1 MTTRPVKQTTG
12 RSRQMSAEPVPLAKL
27 TRRNVPIRP
36 GATHGEAP
44 RPKSRDGFGWLSP
57 HALAGLVSFA
67 SIVFGAAMAD
77 ALDLSP
83 ASSFG
88 YGLGIL
94 GLGMM
99 AVLLAYSIRK
109 RVVALRHFGS
119 LRNWF
124 ELHLVLGM
132 FAPAVILYHANFQVE
147 SANAAISL
155 ACLLIVAGSGVGG
168 RFLYGRLYRS
178 LAGERQTVD
187 SFQRAAHRALE
198 PIGPLLES
206 DARIEQEIE
215 RFESRSAGL
224 TGGLLRSLPALLLRP
239 RARGLRRRLER
250 SLHAAG
256 VTGRELKTSDA
267 AIAACLTQ
275 LCRAGELRLFA
286 QLFALW
292 HAVHVPLTVI
302 LFLSAFIHVVAV
314 HLY

>member
-1 MTTRPVKQTTG
+1 MTTRPLTQATG
-12 RSRQMSAEPVPLAKL
+12 RSRQESAEPIAVVGPASRDVPSRTDAM
-27 TRRNVPIRP
+27 
-36 GATHGEAP
+36 HGKAP
-44 RPKSRDGFGWLSP
+44 HSNTSDGFGWLSP
-57 HALAGLVSFA
+57 HLLAGLASFA
-67 SIVFGAAMAD
+67 SIVFGALMVD
-77 ALDLSP
+77 ELDLSP

-88 YGLGIL
+88 YGLGIF
-94 GLGMM
+94 GLAMM
-99 AVLLAYSIRK
+99 GVLLAYSLRK
-109 RVVALRHFGS
+109 RVVALRHVGS

-132 FAPAVILYHANFQVE
+132 SAPAVILYHANFRVE

-178 LAGERQTVD
+178 LAGERRTID

-198 PIGPLLES
+198 PIEHLLER
-206 DARIEQEIE
+206 AHCVRQEID
-215 RFESRSAGL
+215 RFEAASAGL
-224 TGGLLRSLPALLLRP
+224 TGGLLRSLPALVLRL
-239 RARGLRRRLER
+239 RARGMRRSAKR

-256 VTGRELKTSDA
+256 VTGRDLKTSDA
-267 AIAACLTQ
+267 AIAACMTQ

>member
-1 MTTRPVKQTTG
+1 MRPVKQATS
-12 RSRQMSAEPVPLAKL
+12 RSRQAPMEPVALREA
-27 TRRNVPIRP
+27 TRRNAPPRT
-36 GATHGEAP
+36 GTRRDEAP
-44 RPKSRDGFGWLSP
+44 RSKAGNGFGWLSP
-57 HALAGLVSFA
+57 HAIAGLVSFA
-67 SIVFGAAMAD
+67 SIVFGALMAD
-77 ALDLSP
+77 ELDLSP

-88 YGLGIL
+88 YGLGIF

-99 AVLLAYSIRK
+99 VVLIAYSIRK
-109 RVVALRHFGS
+109 RVVALRHVGS

-132 FAPAVILYHANFQVE
+132 FAPAVILYHANFRVE

-178 LAGERQTVD
+178 LAGERQSVD
-187 SFQRAAHRALE
+187 AFQRAAFRALE
-198 PIGPLLES
+198 PVEPLLERT
-206 DARIEQEIE
+206 AGIRQEIE
-215 RFESRSAGL
+215 RFESGSAGL

-239 RARGLRRRLER
+239 RAHGLRRRVRR

-256 VTGRELKTSDA
+256 VTGRELKASDA

-292 HAVHVPLTVI
+292 HAIHVPLTVI

>member
-1 MTTRPVKQTTG
+1 MTTRPVMRTTG
-12 RSRQMSAEPVPLAKL
+12 RARQESRTASPLGSPARQNVSTRTTQRRDKKSHAK
-27 TRRNVPIRP
+27 
-36 GATHGEAP
+36 
-44 RPKSRDGFGWLSP
+44 SSDGFGWLSP
-57 HALAGLVSFA
+57 HAIAGLVSFA

-77 ALDLSP
+77 ELDLSP
-83 ASSFG
+83 ASNVG
-88 YGLGIL
+88 YGLGIF

-99 AVLLAYSIRK
+99 VLLLAYSVRK
-109 RVVALRHFGS
+109 RVVALRHVGS

-147 SANAAISL
+147 SANAAVSL

-168 RFLYGRLYRS
+168 RYLYGRLYRS

-187 SFQRAAHRALE
+187 AFQRAAHRALE
-198 PIGPLLES
+198 PIAPLL
-206 DARIEQEIE
+206 DGAPRVRQEIE
-215 RFESRSAGL
+215 RFEARSAGL
-224 TGGLLRSLPALLLRP
+224 VGGLLRALPALGLRP
-239 RARGLRRRLER
+239 RALGLRRRIKR
-250 SLHAAG
+250 QLHASG
-256 VTGRELKTSDA
+256 VTGLDLKSSDT
-267 AIAACLTQ
+267 AIAACLAQ

-292 HAVHVPLTVI
+292 HAVHIPLTVI